1 MELNQQVAT
10 LQDEV
15 KLLKGEIKAILKE
28 MRAALLNRDNPF
40 TADAPPV
47 FRPVAR
53 SGEEEADDEFSVR
66 LAAIEAAQAPAQP
79 VAQEAAAPHAPPL
92 PDASPAPAPEA
103 PLSLA
108 PPAQLPVAQPAPA
121 AQEPAPL
128 YRAEPEPPAAPHWD
142 LLTIASLTAWAED
155 ALATLGPKRFQI
167 VLELA
172 CFAELLPLEVRTVLA
187 GLADLIPEQPQ
198 REERPLH
205 INESLVVLRQLEAIL
220 QGEKVTK
227 LPRRRGARRV
237 R

>member
-15 KLLKGEIKAILKE
+15 KLLNGEIKAILKE
-28 MRAALLNRDNPF
+28 VRAALLNRDNPF

-53 SGEEEADDEFSVR
+53 SAEEGADEEFSAR
-66 LAAIEAAQAPAQP
+66 LAALQAPQNAPGQPAAQQP
-79 VAQEAAAPHAPPL
+79 VAQEPAGPSPDTPPAPLPLPMAQAAPPP
-92 PDASPAPAPEA
+92 
-103 PLSLA
+103 
-108 PPAQLPVAQPAPA
+108 
-121 AQEPAPL
+121 QEPTPL
-128 YRAEPEPPAAPHWD
+128 YRAEPEPPAPPRWD

-172 CFAELLPLEVRTVLA
+172 CFAELLPLDVRDVLA

-205 INESLVVLRQLEAIL
+205 VNESLVVLRQLEAIL

>member
-28 MRAALLNRDNPF
+28 VRAALLNRDNPF
-40 TADAPPV
+40 TADAPPI
-47 FRPVAR
+47 FRPVVR
-53 SGEEEADDEFSVR
+53 SNEQEADEEFNAQ
-66 LAAIEAAQAPAQP
+66 LAALQAP
-79 VAQEAAAPHAPPL
+79 QEAPGQPAGQQPA
-92 PDASPAPAPEA
+92 APAPET
-103 PLSLA
+103 PLPLPLA
-108 PPAQLPVAQPAPA
+108 PAQLPVAQPAPA
-121 AQEPAPL
+121 QQEPTPL
-128 YRAEPEPPAAPHWD
+128 YRAEPEPSAAPHWD

-172 CFAELLPLEVRTVLA
+172 CFAELLPLEVRNVLA
-187 GLADLIPEQPQ
+187 GLVELIPDHPQ
-198 REERPLH
+198 REERPFH

>member
-1 MELNQQVAT
+1 MELTQQVAT

-40 TADAPPV
+40 AADAPPV

-53 SGEEEADDEFSVR
+53 SNEEQADEAFNAG
-66 LAAIEAAQAPAQP
+66 LAALE
-79 VAQEAAAPHAPPL
+79 APPL
-92 PDASPAPAPEA
+92 AQVEPAAQQPIAPAPAAADPHQG
-103 PLSLA
+103 PVL
-108 PPAQLPVAQPAPA
+108 LPVAQPAPG
-121 AQEPAPL
+121 AQEPLPAPV
-128 YRAEPEPPAAPHWD
+128 PEPAAPRWD

-155 ALATLGPKRFQI
+155 ALATLGPKRFQV

-172 CFAELLPLEVRTVLA
+172 CFAELLTPDVRDVLA
-187 GLADLIPEQPQ
+187 GLAELMPEQQ
-198 REERPLH
+198 KRDERPLH
-205 INESLVVLRQLEAIL
+205 VNESLVVLRQLEAIL

>member
-1 MELNQQVAT
+1 MELTQQVAG

-28 MRAALLNRDNPF
+28 VRAALLNRDNPF
-40 TADAPPV
+40 AADAPPV

-53 SGEEEADDEFSVR
+53 SNEDQADETFSAG
-66 LAAIEAAQAPAQP
+66 LAAIEASQTAQEEPPAPQPAAPAPVAADIHQAPVPLPVAHQAP
-79 VAQEAAAPHAPPL
+79 VAQEPL
-92 PDASPAPAPEA
+92 PA
-103 PLSLA
+103 
-108 PPAQLPVAQPAPA
+108 
-121 AQEPAPL
+121 
-128 YRAEPEPPAAPHWD
+128 PEPPAPRWD

-155 ALATLGPKRFQI
+155 ALATLGPKRFHV

-172 CFAELLPLEVRTVLA
+172 CFAELLTPDVRDVLA
-187 GLADLIPEQPQ
+187 GLAELMPEQQ
-198 REERPLH
+198 KRDERPLH
-205 INESLVVLRQLEAIL
+205 VNESLVVLRQLEAIL

>member
-40 TADAPPV
+40 AADAPPV
-47 FRPVAR
+47 FRPVGR
-53 SGEEEADDEFSVR
+53 SNEQEADDEFDAQ
-66 LAAIEAAQAPAQP
+66 LAALETPRESPAPSAVHQP
-79 VAQEAAAPHAPPL
+79 A
-92 PDASPAPAPEA
+92 APAPETPLPVA
-103 PLSLA
+103 PT
-108 PPAQLPVAQPAPA
+108 QLPVAQPAP
-121 AQEPAPL
+121 EPTPL
-128 YRAEPEPPAAPHWD
+128 HRAEPEPPAPPRWD

-172 CFAELLPLEVRTVLA
+172 CFAELLPLDVRNVLA

>member
-28 MRAALLNRDNPF
+28 VRAALLNRDNPF
-40 TADAPPV
+40 AADAPPV
-47 FRPVAR
+47 FRPVQR
-53 SGEEEADDEFSVR
+53 SSEPE
-66 LAAIEAAQAPAQP
+66 
-79 VAQEAAAPHAPPL
+79 
-92 PDASPAPAPEA
+92 PDAGPDTFEAQSPVVASAEAPSAIAESPAPAPI
-103 PLSLA
+103 P
-108 PPAQLPVAQPAPA
+108 LPVAQQPAQAAPQPA
-121 AQEPAPL
+121 AD
-128 YRAEPEPPAAPHWD
+128 AEPPRWN
-142 LLTIASLTAWAED
+142 LLTVASLTAWAED
-155 ALATLGPKRFQI
+155 ALQTLGRKRFQV

-172 CFAELLPLEVRTVLA
+172 CFAELLTPDVRSVLA
-187 GLADLIPEQPQ
+187 GLGELMPEEQD

-205 INESLVVLRQLEAIL
+205 VNESLVVLRQLEAIL